1 MGPKRYPRA
10 APNRMAP
17 KSRATGAIRTAEVAH
32 STATAAAVGAKEVQ
46 IAENTDQLHHLHVCV
61 SIKCA
66 FHRVENQVF
75 VLLTY

>member
-46 IAENTDQLHHLHVCV
+46 IAENTDQLHVCV
-61 SIKCA
+61 SIKCV

-75 VLLTY
+75 VLLIQIKL